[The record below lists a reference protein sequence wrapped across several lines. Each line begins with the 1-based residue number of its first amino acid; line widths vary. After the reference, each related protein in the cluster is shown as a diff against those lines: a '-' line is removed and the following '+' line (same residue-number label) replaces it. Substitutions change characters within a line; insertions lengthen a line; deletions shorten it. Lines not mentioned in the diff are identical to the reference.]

1 MMGGRRGQSEA
12 GAGWRGPMGLGG
24 GTTRWC
30 CEGPGS
36 PLPSAGSGSGTVL
49 GCEGP
54 VRPVERARSLSGGG
68 SAAHSQGVGRPPR
81 GGRLWGKKLKTRRWT
96 QTRPQS
102 SVQCKGLAWS
112 LRACFVGDGAT
123 RTTTSLS

>member
-1 MMGGRRGQSEA
+1 MMDGRRGQSEA

-24 GTTRWC
+24 GTTGGVARVRGHLFPRR
-30 CEGPGS
+30 GPARGLS
-36 PLPSAGSGSGTVL
+36 SGVR
-49 GCEGP
+49 GP

-68 SAAHSQGVGRPPR
+68 CAAHSQGVGRPPR